1 MESDSISSV
10 SALSDAFLSMFIF
23 FLILLLA
30 DQFLTL
36 IRAAVVS
43 ANFSDDLVDS
53 SKSDRKAMTS
63 LFTATAANLAVLDF
77 ALSCASV
84 LTAIAGV
91 LLTFSGLTRA
101 AVELKFFFRHYN
113 GRNRKK
119 YHIKFLPIR
128 DRRASGRRLR

>member
-77 ALSCASV
+77 ALSCAN
-84 LTAIAGV
+84 
-91 LLTFSGLTRA
+91 LLRSEERRVGKECRS
-101 AVELKFFFRHYN
+101 RWSP
-113 GRNRKK
+113 
-119 YHIKFLPIR
+119 YH
-128 DRRASGRRLR
+128 

>member
-1 MESDSISSV
+1 MESDCISSV
-10 SALSDAFLSMFIF
+10 SALPDSFLSMLIF

-30 DQFLTL
+30 DQLLTL

-53 SKSDRKAMTS
+53 AKSDRKAMTS
-63 LFTATAANLAVLDF
+63 LFTARATNLAILDF

-101 AVELKFFFRHYN
+101 AVELTPALVFLIVPAALLLIYGLK
-113 GRNRKK
+113 RK
-119 YHIKFLPIR
+119 IF
-128 DRRASGRRLR
+128 A

>member
-30 DQFLTL
+30 DQLLTL

-53 SKSDRKAMTS
+53 AKSDRKAMTS
-63 LFTATAANLAVLDF
+63 LFTARATNLAILDF

-101 AVELKFFFRHYN
+101 T
-113 GRNRKK
+113 GW
-119 YHIKFLPIR
+119 
-128 DRRASGRRLR
+128 

>member
-53 SKSDRKAMTS
+53 SKSDRKAMTYIT
-63 LFTATAANLAVLDF
+63 LINF
-77 ALSCASV
+77 
-84 LTAIAGV
+84 
-91 LLTFSGLTRA
+91 
-101 AVELKFFFRHYN
+101 
-113 GRNRKK
+113 
-119 YHIKFLPIR
+119 
-128 DRRASGRRLR
+128 

>member
-1 MESDSISSV
+1 M
-10 SALSDAFLSMFIF
+10 LIF

-30 DQFLTL
+30 DQLLTL

-77 ALSCASV
+77 ALSCANV

-101 AVELKFFFRHYN
+101 AVELTPALVCLIVPAAQI
-113 GRNRKK
+113 GRA
-119 YHIKFLPIR
+119 HV
-128 DRRASGRRLR
+128 